1 MNVESNGQRYLGKY
15 NTPKSAIA
23 NRNRQSNSPIANR
36 NRKSP
41 IEIAN
46 RIRQSKSKIKP
57 APFS

>member
-23 NRNRQSNSPIANR
+23 NRNRQSL
-36 NRKSP
+36 

-46 RIRQSKSKIKP
+46 PYPNQGISPHFTQI
-57 APFS
+57 